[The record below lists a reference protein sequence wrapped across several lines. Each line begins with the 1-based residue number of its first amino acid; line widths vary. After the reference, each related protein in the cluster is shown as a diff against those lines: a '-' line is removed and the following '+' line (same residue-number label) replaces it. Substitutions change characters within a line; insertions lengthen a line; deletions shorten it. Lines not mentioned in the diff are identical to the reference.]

1 MKLITYAK
9 LLSKKHLHLK
19 HNSIPQFT
27 YPNAWTTCIL
37 NQSRKTHTS
46 IQYKEMKIY
55 FLDSI
60 GCIDSMYPPLK
71 LWQILKF
78 LITQQLKIQRFKHPF
93 ITSFPHMNKIIKQYH
108 KLTKHLWYRNKYK
121 NTSYPLESHEEKFFS
136 DSILLEIDDDDNDK
150 FYKHYDHLFSDDISS
165 SESNMISKHNQL
177 SSIEAICNV
186 IYALDKCIEE
196 RNYHEI
202 QIENTRRIK
211 ERMSSKKMMFKRIP
225 SLDNA
230 EMFFFL
236 GRKNTSLF
244 SEYNSVSNRGECRS
258 SQKRLTDWYLS
269 KKGTNGFN
277 SNSNNNVERL
287 KLINKKYAS
296 CVKINENIKKDVSTN
311 KGFKTV
317 KSFYNVKQVKRK
329 EEKSKIK
336 IISKYI
342 VNACDKNNNNS
353 NSSRNSF
360 NKHLRLLSYSLHQYH
375 NNKYCKLNNNSYNN
389 NNSHSNSKTFINS
402 NISTQEHICMN
413 KHERVN
419 TTSPLKIISTTRVCA
434 KPVITLRKQIN
445 SNKRIYLKGSL
456 LDFSVFTK

>member
-1 MKLITYAK
+1 MKLLTYAK

-37 NQSRKTHTS
+37 NQSKKTHAS

-121 NTSYPLESHEEKFFS
+121 NTSYPLESDEDKFFS
-136 DSILLEIDDDDNDK
+136 DSILLEIDDDNDK
-150 FYKHYDHLFSDDISS
+150 FYKHYDHLFSDDISL
-165 SESNMISKHNQL
+165 SETNMFSKHNQL

-186 IYALDKCIEE
+186 IYTLDQCIEE
-196 RNYHEI
+196 RNYHEM

-211 ERMSSKKMMFKRIP
+211 ERMSSKKMLFKRIP

-230 EMFFFL
+230 GMFLFL

-269 KKGTNGFN
+269 KKGDNGCN

-287 KLINKKYAS
+287 KLINRNYAS
-296 CVKINENIKKDVSTN
+296 CIKINENVKKDVRTT

-317 KSFYNVKQVKRK
+317 KCFYNVKILLKNSIK
-329 EEKSKIK
+329 KS
-336 IISKYI
+336 
-342 VNACDKNNNNS
+342 
-353 NSSRNSF
+353 
-360 NKHLRLLSYSLHQYH
+360 HLRCFH
-375 NNKYCKLNNNSYNN
+375 
-389 NNSHSNSKTFINS
+389 
-402 NISTQEHICMN
+402 
-413 KHERVN
+413 
-419 TTSPLKIISTTRVCA
+419 LK
-434 KPVITLRKQIN
+434 
-445 SNKRIYLKGSL
+445 
-456 LDFSVFTK
+456 